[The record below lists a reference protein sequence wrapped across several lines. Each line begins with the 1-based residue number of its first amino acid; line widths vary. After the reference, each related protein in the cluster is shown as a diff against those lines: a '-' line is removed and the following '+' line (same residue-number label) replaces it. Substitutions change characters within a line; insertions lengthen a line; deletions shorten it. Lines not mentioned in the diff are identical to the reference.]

1 MRKERSTKCAKNKT
15 AHLVNVKMNSPKNTL
30 RTDGGLFVD
39 EDVLSEIKSG
49 MNRRNKSAA
58 GGFGK
63 QKKWEGIGRNKKR
76 MCRKEGNNAN
86 FRRR

>member
-1 MRKERSTKCAKNKT
+1 
-15 AHLVNVKMNSPKNTL
+15 
-30 RTDGGLFVD
+30 LFVD